1 MFSRTKRSI
10 VTLIS
15 RISIVGIAVC
25 TAAMVILLSAF
36 NGIEQMISKLYT
48 SFDAPITIQHTARK
62 TFFLSQLD
70 QKGLKR
76 IEGVKAISL
85 ELEELVVLRKGQ
97 RWINAT
103 MHAVDATFV
112 QQANAQ
118 AHLINHVGEPYLNR
132 EDFVF
137 LGADLFSKLK
147 LGLGSSQNDIQLY
160 APKRGLKMRFG
171 KTPFHMRT
179 IQVAGALNYNQELNG
194 SALLWNY
201 AAAASLFDQQGA
213 ATRLNVYATKQT
225 NLDQLCAKIQAKIG
239 PSFLVRTQLQKN
251 ELIYKTSRSERLI
264 VFVILLFVFVLSSF
278 NLIATLTMLI
288 YEKQSNF
295 QILKAMGMTR
305 QNRFRIFFFEGML
318 LAVIG
323 IGIGLLFGLLICW
336 LQQYFGWL
344 IVPGA
349 NVPFP
354 IVFKASDFVS
364 ILLASSVLAFVF
376 TYFPVRYL
384 LRKS

>member
-1 MFSRTKRSI
+1 
-10 VTLIS
+10 
-15 RISIVGIAVC
+15 
-25 TAAMVILLSAF
+25 MVILLSAF

-48 SFDAPITIQHTARK
+48 SFDAPITIQHKARK

-70 QKGLKR
+70 QKALKQ
-76 IEGVKAISL
+76 IKGVYGISR

-112 QQANAQ
+112 QQANVAT
-118 AHLINHVGEPYLNR
+118 HLINHVGEPYLNQ
-132 EDFVF
+132 ENFVF
-137 LGADLFSKLK
+137 LGVDLFSKLK

-171 KTPFHMRT
+171 KSPFHIRT
-179 IQVAGALNYNQELNG
+179 IEVAGAINYNQELNG

-201 AAAASLFDQQGA
+201 DAAAALFDQQGA
-213 ATRLNVYATKQT
+213 ATRLNVYVHPKTD
-225 NLDQLCAKIQAKIG
+225 LDQLCAAIQAKVG
-239 PSFLVRTQLQKN
+239 SSFAVRTQVQKN
-251 ELIYKTSRSERLI
+251 ELIYKTSRSERLV

-305 QNRFRIFFFEGML
+305 QNRFRIFFFEGL
-318 LAVIG
+318 LLSVIG
-323 IGIGLLFGLLICW
+323 IGLGLLFGLLICW

-354 IVFKASDFVS
+354 IVFKATDFVS
-364 ILLASSVLAFVF
+364 ILLASSVLAFIF
-376 TYFPVRYL
+376 TYFPVRFL
-384 LRKS
+384 LRKG